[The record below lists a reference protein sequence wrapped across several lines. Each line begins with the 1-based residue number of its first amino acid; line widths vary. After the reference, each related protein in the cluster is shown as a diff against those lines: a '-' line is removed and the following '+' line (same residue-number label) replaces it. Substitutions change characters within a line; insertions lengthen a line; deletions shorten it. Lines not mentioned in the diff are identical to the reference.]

1 VASIAKQFKP
11 LCKLTSPPTLTTL
24 QRFYRM
30 LKTDRR
36 DISYI
41 YLYAILAGL
50 INLTLPLG
58 VQAILNLLQGGAVS
72 SGWWLLIVVVT
83 LGTLLAGV
91 LVIMQMSV
99 SETLQRR
106 IFTRVAFDF
115 AHRLPNL
122 RVEAVRDV
130 HLPEVVNRFFDT
142 LTIQKGLPKI
152 LMDLS
157 TAVMQIVFGLLLLSF
172 YHPLF
177 IAFGAILLIVLV
189 LIIRLSSPLGL
200 STSMKESKYKYEV
213 AYWLEEVA
221 RTLQTFK
228 LAGSSSLPLSRTD
241 GYVSNYLDAKES
253 HFRILLLQFS
263 AIVGFKTLVTFV
275 LLSLGGWLVITN
287 QINIGQFVAAEI
299 IIILI
304 TNASEKMILTLEVVY
319 DVLTALEKIG
329 AVTDLPVESEK
340 GVNFSEVNNQK
351 GISVDI
357 QNVSHRFS
365 DTARPILRGIN
376 LSVKA
381 GEKLCIT
388 GYNGSGKT
396 TLVQIISCFQTNTEG
411 AILYNGVPR
420 NNFNQTSLRE
430 AIGDFSSQEAIFKGT
445 LKENIA
451 LGYDN
456 ITMDDLV
463 KTCEA
468 VGLMRFVAGLP
479 NGFDTYLLPEGRNLP
494 RNVVVKIILARSIIQ
509 RPQLLAIEELMANL
523 EQIDRLRI
531 AALLTDKSQP
541 WTLVAVTDDAELA
554 SRCDRIVVMKDGEIV
569 QEGTFEDIKKTP
581 HFNRVFKIYNYA

>member
-1 VASIAKQFKP
+1 
-11 LCKLTSPPTLTTL
+11 
-24 QRFYRM
+24 M

-36 DISYI
+36 EISYI
-41 YLYAILAGL
+41 YLYAIFAGL

-83 LGTLLAGV
+83 VGTLMAGI

-99 SETLQRR
+99 NETLQRR

-122 RVEAVRDV
+122 RTEAVRNV

-157 TAVMQIVFGLLLLSF
+157 TAIMQIVFGLLLLSF

-177 IAFGAILLIVLV
+177 IAFGAILITVLV

-200 STSMKESKYKYEV
+200 STSIKESKYKYEV
-213 AYWLEEVA
+213 AYWLEELA

-228 LAGSSSLPLSRTD
+228 LAGASPLPLNRTD
-241 GYVSNYLDAKES
+241 GYVSNYLDAKQS
-253 HFRILLLQFS
+253 HFRILSLQFS

-275 LLSLGGWLVITN
+275 ILSLGGWLVINN

-304 TNASEKMILTLEVVY
+304 INSSEKMIQTLEVVY
-319 DVLTALEKIG
+319 DVLTALDKIG

-340 GVNFSEVNNQK
+340 GVNFSEINNGK
-351 GISVDI
+351 GISVEI
-357 QNVSHRFS
+357 NNLSHRFS
-365 DTARPILRGIN
+365 DNELPILRGIN
-376 LSVKA
+376 LAIKS
-381 GEKLCIT
+381 GEKLCIA

-411 AILYNGVPR
+411 SVLYNGVPR
-420 NNFNQTSLRE
+420 NNFNQMSLRA
-430 AIGDFSSQEAIFKGT
+430 AIGDFSSQEAIFKGS
-445 LKENIA
+445 LRENIA
-451 LGYDN
+451 LGYPN
-456 ITMDDLV
+456 ITMEDLV
-463 KTCEA
+463 KTSES
-468 VGLMRFVAGLP
+468 VGLMRFVASLP
-479 NGFDTYLLPEGRNLP
+479 NGFDTLLLPEGRNLP
-494 RNVVVKIILARSIIQ
+494 RNVVVKIILSRSIIQ
-509 RPQLLAIEELMANL
+509 NPQLLAIEELMANL
-523 EQIDRLRI
+523 EQIDRLKI
-531 AALLTDKSQP
+531 ASLLTDKNQS

-554 SRCDRIVVMKDGEIV
+554 SRCDRIIVMKEGEIV
-569 QEGTFEDIKKTP
+569 AEGTFEEIKKTV
-581 HFNRVFKIYNYA
+581 HFNRVFKIYNQ

>member
-1 VASIAKQFKP
+1 
-11 LCKLTSPPTLTTL
+11 
-24 QRFYRM
+24 M

-36 DISYI
+36 EISYI
-41 YLYAILAGL
+41 YIYAIFAGL

-83 LGTLLAGV
+83 VGTLMAGI

-115 AHRLPNL
+115 ARRLPNL
-122 RVEAVRDV
+122 RTDTVRNV

-157 TAVMQIVFGLLLLSF
+157 TAIMQIVFGLLLLSF

-177 IAFGAILLIVLV
+177 IAFGAILIIFLV

-213 AYWLEEVA
+213 AYWLEELA

-228 LAGSSSLPLSRTD
+228 LAGESPLPLNRTD
-241 GYVSNYLDAKES
+241 AYVSNYLDAKES

-263 AIVGFKTLVTFV
+263 AIVGFKTLISFV
-275 LLSLGGWLVITN
+275 ILSLGGFLVISN

-299 IIILI
+299 IIILVM
-304 TNASEKMILTLEVVY
+304 NASEKMIQTLEVVY

-329 AVTDLPVESEK
+329 AVTDLPTESEK
-340 GVNFSEVNNQK
+340 GISFSEVSTGK
-351 GISVDI
+351 GISIDI
-357 QNVSHRFS
+357 QNLSHQFS
-365 DTARPILRGIN
+365 ENERPILRGIN
-376 LSVKA
+376 LNVEA
-381 GEKLCIT
+381 GEKLCIS

-396 TLVQIISCFQTNTEG
+396 TLVQIISCFLNNTEG
-411 AILYNGVPR
+411 SILYNNVPR
-420 NNFNQTSLRE
+420 KNFNSMSLRA
-430 AIGDFSSQEAIFKGT
+430 AIGDFSSQEAVFKGT
-445 LKENIA
+445 LRENIT
-451 LGYDN
+451 LGYPD
-456 ITMDDLV
+456 IQMDALV

-468 VGLMRFVAGLP
+468 VGLMRFVSNLP
-479 NGFDTYLLPEGRNLP
+479 NGFDTLLLPEGRNLP
-494 RNVVVKIILARSIIQ
+494 RNILVKIILARSIIQ
-509 RPQLLAIEELMANL
+509 NPQLLAIEELMANL
-523 EQIDRLRI
+523 EHIDRVKI
-531 AALLTDKSQP
+531 AALLTDKNQP

-554 SRCDRIVVMKDGEIV
+554 SRCDRIIVMNDGEIV
-569 QEGTFEDIKKTP
+569 AEGSFEEIKKTV
-581 HFNRVFKIYNYA
+581 HFKRVFKIYNT

>member
-1 VASIAKQFKP
+1 
-11 LCKLTSPPTLTTL
+11 
-24 QRFYRM
+24 M
-30 LKTDRR
+30 LKVDRR
-36 DISYI
+36 EISYI
-41 YLYAILAGL
+41 YLYAIFAGL

-58 VQAILNLLQGGAVS
+58 VQAILNLLQGGAAS

-83 LGTLLAGV
+83 VGTLMSGV

-99 SETLQRR
+99 NETLQRR

-115 AHRLPNL
+115 AHRLPHL
-122 RVEAVRDV
+122 RTDAVRNV

-177 IAFGAILLIVLV
+177 IAFGAILIIVLV

-200 STSMKESKYKYEV
+200 ATSMKESKYKYEV
-213 AYWLEEVA
+213 AYWLEELA

-228 LAGSSSLPLSRTD
+228 LAGASPLPLSRTD

-253 HFRILLLQFS
+253 HFRVLLLQFS

-275 LLSLGGWLVITN
+275 ILSLGGFLVISN

-304 TNASEKMILTLEVVY
+304 MGASEKMIQTLEVVY

-340 GVNFSEVNNQK
+340 GVSFSEVNTGK

-357 QNVSHRFS
+357 QNLSHQFS
-365 DTARPILRGIN
+365 ENERPILRGIN
-376 LSVKA
+376 LTIKA
-381 GEKLCIT
+381 GEKLCIA

-396 TLVQIISCFQTNTEG
+396 TLVQIISCFLSNTEG
-411 AILYNGVPR
+411 SILYNGVPR
-420 NNFNQTSLRE
+420 NNFNSMSLRA

-445 LKENIA
+445 LRENIS
-451 LGYDN
+451 LGYSN
-456 ITMDDLV
+456 IQMDALV

-468 VGLMRFVAGLP
+468 VGLMRFVASLP
-479 NGFDTYLLPEGRNLP
+479 NGFDTLLLPEGRNLP
-494 RNVVVKIILARSIIQ
+494 RNIVVKIILARSIIQ
-509 RPQLLAIEELMANL
+509 NPQLLAIEELMANL
-523 EQIDRLRI
+523 EQIDRVRI
-531 AALLTDKSQP
+531 AALLTDKQHP
-541 WTLVAVTDDAELA
+541 WTLIAVTDDAELA
-554 SRCDRIVVMKDGEIV
+554 SRCDRVVVMH
-569 QEGTFEDIKKTP
+569 EGVLVAEGSFEAIKKTV
-581 HFNRVFKIYNYA
+581 HFKRVFKIYNN

>member
-1 VASIAKQFKP
+1 
-11 LCKLTSPPTLTTL
+11 
-24 QRFYRM
+24 M

-36 DISYI
+36 EISYI
-41 YLYAILAGL
+41 YIYAIFAGL

-83 LGTLLAGV
+83 VGTLMAGI

-99 SETLQRR
+99 NETLQRR

-122 RVEAVRDV
+122 RTEAVRNV

-177 IAFGAILLIVLV
+177 IAFGAILITVLI

-200 STSMKESKYKYEV
+200 STSIKESKYKYEV
-213 AYWLEEVA
+213 AYWLEELA

-228 LAGSSSLPLSRTD
+228 LAGSSPLPLNRTD

-253 HFRILLLQFS
+253 HFRILLFQFS

-275 LLSLGGWLVITN
+275 ILSLGGYLVINN

-304 TNASEKMILTLEVVY
+304 VNSSEKMILTLEVVY
-319 DVLTALEKIG
+319 DVLTALDKIG

-340 GVNFSEVNNQK
+340 GVNFSEINNGK
-351 GISVDI
+351 GIAVEI
-357 QNVSHRFS
+357 HNLSHRFS
-365 DTARPILRGIN
+365 DTEPPILKDIN
-376 LSVKA
+376 LTIKS
-381 GEKLCIT
+381 GEKLCIA

-396 TLVQIISCFQTNTEG
+396 TLVQIISCFQSNTEG
-411 AILYNGVPR
+411 SVLYNGVPR
-420 NNFNQTSLRE
+420 NNFNSMSLRA

-445 LKENIA
+445 LRENIT
-451 LGYDN
+451 LGYPN
-456 ITMDDLV
+456 IEMDKLV
-463 KTCEA
+463 KTCES
-468 VGLMRFVAGLP
+468 VGLMRFVASLP
-479 NGFDTYLLPEGRNLP
+479 NGFDTLLLPEGRNLP

-509 RPQLLAIEELMANL
+509 NPQLLAIEELMANL
-523 EQIDRLRI
+523 EQIDRLKI
-531 AALLTDKSQP
+531 ATLLTDKNQS
-541 WTLVAVTDDAELA
+541 WTLAAVTDDAELA
-554 SRCDRIVVMKDGEIV
+554 SRCDRVVVMKEGEIV
-569 QEGTFEDIKKTP
+569 AEGTFEDIKKTV
-581 HFNRVFKIYNYA
+581 HFKRVFKIYSND

>member
-1 VASIAKQFKP
+1 
-11 LCKLTSPPTLTTL
+11 LTQLPTLTTL

-36 DISYI
+36 EISYI
-41 YLYAILAGL
+41 YLYAIFAGL

-83 LGTLLAGV
+83 VGTLMAGI

-99 SETLQRR
+99 NETLQRR

-115 AHRLPNL
+115 AYRLPNL
-122 RVEAVRDV
+122 RTESVRNV

-157 TAVMQIVFGLLLLSF
+157 TSVMQIVFGLLLLSF

-177 IAFGAILLIVLV
+177 IAFGAILITVLV

-200 STSMKESKYKYEV
+200 STSIKESKYKYEV
-213 AYWLEEVA
+213 AYWLEELA

-228 LAGSSSLPLSRTD
+228 LAGSSPLPLSRTD
-241 GYVSNYLDAKES
+241 GYVSNYLDAKQS
-253 HFRILLLQFS
+253 HFRILSLQFS

-275 LLSLGGWLVITN
+275 ILSLGGWLVINN

-304 TNASEKMILTLEVVY
+304 INSSEKMIQTLEVVY
-319 DVLTALEKIG
+319 DVLTALDKIG
-329 AVTDLPVESEK
+329 AVTDLPIESEK
-340 GVNFSEVNNQK
+340 GVNFSEINNGK

-357 QNVSHRFS
+357 QNLSHRFS
-365 DTARPILRGIN
+365 DNEQPILRGIN
-376 LSVKA
+376 LSIKS
-381 GEKLCIT
+381 GEKLCIA

-411 AILYNGVPR
+411 SVLYNGVPR
-420 NNFNQTSLRE
+420 NNFNQMSLRA
-430 AIGDFSSQEAIFKGT
+430 AIGDFSSQEAIFKGS
-445 LKENIA
+445 LRENIS
-451 LGYDN
+451 LGYPN
-456 ITMDDLV
+456 IKLDDLV
-463 KTCEA
+463 KTGES
-468 VGLMRFVAGLP
+468 VGLMRFVASLP
-479 NGFDTYLLPEGRNLP
+479 NGFDTLLLPEGRNLP
-494 RNVVVKIILARSIIQ
+494 RNVMVKIILARSIIQ
-509 RPQLLAIEELMANL
+509 NPQLLAIEELMANL
-523 EQIDRLRI
+523 EQIDRLKI
-531 AALLTDKSQP
+531 ASLLTDKNQS
-541 WTLVAVTDDAELA
+541 WTLAAVTDDAELA
-554 SRCDRIVVMKDGEIV
+554 SRCDRIIVMKEGEIV
-569 QEGTFEDIKKTP
+569 AEGTFEEIKKTV
-581 HFNRVFKIYNYA
+581 HFNRVFKIYNQ

>member
-1 VASIAKQFKP
+1 MTAS
-11 LCKLTSPPTLTTL
+11 PTLTTL

-36 DISYI
+36 EISYI

-50 INLTLPLG
+50 INLILPLG
-58 VQAILNLLQGGAVS
+58 VQAILNLLQGGAMS
-72 SGWWLLIVVVT
+72 SGWWLLILVVT
-83 LGTLLAGV
+83 LGTFMAGV
-91 LVIMQMSV
+91 LVVMQMSV

-115 AHRLPNL
+115 AKRLPNL
-122 RVEAVRDV
+122 RTEAVKDV
-130 HLPEVVNRFFDT
+130 YLPEVVNRFFDT
-142 LTIQKGLPKI
+142 LTLQKGLPKI

-157 TAVMQIVFGLLLLSF
+157 TAVMQIVFGLLLLAF

-177 IAFGAILLIVLV
+177 IAFGAILLVVLFI
-189 LIIRLSSPLGL
+189 IIRLSSPLGL

-241 GYVSNYLDAKES
+241 IYVSNYLDAKES
-253 HFRILLLQFS
+253 HFRILLRQFG

-275 LLSLGGWLVITN
+275 LLSLGGWLVLSN
-287 QINIGQFVAAEI
+287 QINVGQFVAAEI

-304 TNASEKMILTLEVVY
+304 MNSSEKMILTLDVVY

-329 AVTDLPVESEK
+329 AVADLPVESEK
-340 GVNFSEVNNQK
+340 GVNFSEVDSGK
-351 GISVDI
+351 GMTVNI
-357 QNVSHRFS
+357 QNLSHRFS
-365 DTARPILRGIN
+365 DAERPILRGIN
-376 LSVKA
+376 LSIKS
-381 GEKLCIT
+381 GEKICIA

-411 AILYNGVPR
+411 SILYNGVPR
-420 NNFNQTSLRE
+420 NNFNQIALRA
-430 AIGDFSSQEAIFKGT
+430 AIGDFSSQEAIFKGSFR
-445 LKENIA
+445 ENIT
-451 LGYDN
+451 LGYND

-463 KTCEA
+463 KACES
-468 VGLMRFVAGLP
+468 VGLMRFVASLP
-479 NGFDTYLLPEGRNLP
+479 NGFDTLLLPEGRNLP
-494 RNVVVKIILARSIIQ
+494 RNVVVKTILARSII
-509 RPQLLAIEELMANL
+509 RKPKLLAIEELMANL
-523 EQIDRLRI
+523 EQIDRIRI
-531 AALLTDKSQP
+531 AALLTDKAQS

-554 SRCDRIVVMKDGEIV
+554 SRCDRIVVMKEGEIIS
-569 QEGTFEDIKKTP
+569 EGSFEDIKKTP
-581 HFNRVFKIYNYA
+581 HFNRVFKIYNTEN

>member
-1 VASIAKQFKP
+1 
-11 LCKLTSPPTLTTL
+11 
-24 QRFYRM
+24 

-36 DISYI
+36 EISYI
-41 YLYAILAGL
+41 YLYAIFAGL

-58 VQAILNLLQGGAVS
+58 VQAILNLLQGGAAS

-83 LGTLLAGV
+83 VGTLMAGV
-91 LVIMQMSV
+91 LVVMQMSV

-115 AHRLPNL
+115 AQRLPHL
-122 RVEAVRDV
+122 RTDAVRNV

-157 TAVMQIVFGLLLLSF
+157 TAIMQIVFGLLLLSF

-177 IAFGAILLIVLV
+177 IAFGAILIIVLV
-189 LIIRLSSPLGL
+189 LIIRLSSPLGFA
-200 STSMKESKYKYEV
+200 TSMKESKYKYEV
-213 AYWLEEVA
+213 AYWLEELA

-228 LAGSSSLPLSRTD
+228 LAGASPLPLSRTD
-241 GYVSNYLDAKES
+241 AYVSNYLDAKES
-253 HFRILLLQFS
+253 HFRVLLLQFS

-275 LLSLGGWLVITN
+275 ILSLGGYLVITN

-304 TNASEKMILTLEVVY
+304 MNASEKMIQTLEVVY

-340 GVNFSEVNNQK
+340 GVSFSEVNTGK
-351 GISVDI
+351 GILVDI
-357 QNVSHRFS
+357 QNLSHQF
-365 DTARPILRGIN
+365 AENERPILRGIN
-376 LSVKA
+376 LTINA
-381 GEKLCIT
+381 GEKLCIA

-396 TLVQIISCFQTNTEG
+396 TLVQIISCFLSNTEG
-411 AILYNGVPR
+411 SILYNGVPR
-420 NNFNQTSLRE
+420 KNFNSMSLRA

-445 LKENIA
+445 LRENIA
-451 LGYDN
+451 LGYAD
-456 ITMDDLV
+456 IQMDALV

-468 VGLMRFVAGLP
+468 VGLMRFVASQP
-479 NGFDTYLLPEGRNLP
+479 NGFDTLLLPEGRNLP
-494 RNVVVKIILARSIIQ
+494 RNIVVKIILARSIIQ
-509 RPQLLAIEELMANL
+509 NPQLLAIEELMANL

-531 AALLTDKSQP
+531 ASLLTDKNQP

-554 SRCDRIVVMKDGEIV
+554 SRCDRIIVMNEGIIV
-569 QEGTFEDIKKTP
+569 AEGNFEAIKKTV
-581 HFNRVFKIYNYA
+581 HYKRVFKIYNT

>member
-1 VASIAKQFKP
+1 
-11 LCKLTSPPTLTTL
+11 LTQPPTLTTL

-36 DISYI
+36 EISYI
-41 YLYAILAGL
+41 YLYAIFAGL

-83 LGTLLAGV
+83 VGTLMAGI

-99 SETLQRR
+99 NETLQRR

-115 AHRLPNL
+115 AQRLPNL
-122 RVEAVRDV
+122 RTEAVRNV
-130 HLPEVVNRFFDT
+130 YLPEVVNRFFDT

-157 TAVMQIVFGLLLLSF
+157 TAIMQIVFGLLLLSF

-177 IAFGAILLIVLV
+177 IAFGAILITVLV

-200 STSMKESKYKYEV
+200 ATSIKESKYKYEV
-213 AYWLEEVA
+213 AYWLEELA

-228 LAGSSSLPLSRTD
+228 LAGSSPLPLSRTD
-241 GYVSNYLDAKES
+241 GYVSNYLDAKKS
-253 HFRILLLQFS
+253 HFRILSLQFS
-263 AIVGFKTLVTFV
+263 AIIGFKTLVTFV
-275 LLSLGGWLVITN
+275 ILSLGGWLVITN

-304 TNASEKMILTLEVVY
+304 INSSEKMIQTLEVVY
-319 DVLTALEKIG
+319 DVLTALDKIG

-340 GVNFSEVNNQK
+340 GVNFSEINNGK
-351 GISVDI
+351 GISVEI
-357 QNVSHRFS
+357 QNLSHRFS
-365 DTARPILRGIN
+365 DNELPILRGIN
-376 LSVKA
+376 LAIKS
-381 GEKLCIT
+381 GEKLCIA

-411 AILYNGVPR
+411 SVLYNGVPR
-420 NNFNQTSLRE
+420 NNFNQMSLRA
-430 AIGDFSSQEAIFKGT
+430 AIGDFSSQEAIFKGS
-445 LKENIA
+445 LRENIT
-451 LGYDN
+451 LGYPD
-456 ITMDDLV
+456 ITMEDLV
-463 KTCEA
+463 KTSES
-468 VGLMRFVAGLP
+468 VGLMRFVASLP
-479 NGFDTYLLPEGRNLP
+479 NGFDTLLLPEGRNLP

-509 RPQLLAIEELMANL
+509 NPQLLAIEELMANL
-523 EQIDRLRI
+523 EQIDRLKI
-531 AALLTDKSQP
+531 ASLLTDKNQS
-541 WTLVAVTDDAELA
+541 WTLAAVTDDAELA
-554 SRCDRIVVMKDGEIV
+554 SRCDRIIVMKDGEIV
-569 QEGTFEDIKKTP
+569 AQGTFEEIKKTV
-581 HFNRVFKIYNYA
+581 HFNRVFKIYNQ